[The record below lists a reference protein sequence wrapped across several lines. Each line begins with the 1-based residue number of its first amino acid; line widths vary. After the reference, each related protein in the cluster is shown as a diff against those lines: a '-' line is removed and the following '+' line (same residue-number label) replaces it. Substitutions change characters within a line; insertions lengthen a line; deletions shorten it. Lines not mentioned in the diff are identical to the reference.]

1 MWHKGAVQTTI
12 KPVFCQKT
20 TGMLGLAQLHD
31 EAFEVVSHRRMLDL
45 LGGLDSCFHKVKY
58 IV

>member
-1 MWHKGAVQTTI
+1 MERDSAVRRVS
-12 KPVFCQKT
+12 KPGVCPKT

-31 EAFEVVSHRRMLDL
+31 EAFEVVFHRRMLDL